1 MLFFLLPLIAFVNN
15 TFAESK
21 SFQNLTYSKAAN
33 SYSPRLRRLSLED
46 PKTVEIKLEDSLIVK
61 ELEEAKEELKEQSRP
76 LPCVDELRES
86 IFNDQGLTEISKTLL
101 LSSLDKLTYGRRNTW
116 LSSLNPLIVTEP
128 QLSNIRNVCPAE
140 SIALV
145 LVTNGISNNIQE
157 WLVYHLLMGIKK
169 ILIYEDVMHESIQES
184 FRKAVVRHEALNNP
198 SADWRNGRHI
208 SSYNFALQN
217 YGAEYDWMG
226 FIDVDEFIVLPQE
239 RCLASFLSNFM
250 EFGGVVLQWRLFSP
264 VGVPF
269 HDKTKTSFEQYQY
282 TVEDAKRHI
291 KSIVQPK
298 YVKQI
303 HIHHAFYEEKWS
315 VNFLKDRID
324 GQFNA
329 EVDPTTVY
337 SVAELRHFYMGDVQ
351 FALYEKVCGLSI
363 ERATYHGIR
372 IDQFL
377 NIFHDGSL
385 RREISLPLTHNDLA
399 AVMFNI

>member
-1 MLFFLLPLIAFVNN
+1 
-15 TFAESK
+15 
-21 SFQNLTYSKAAN
+21 
-33 SYSPRLRRLSLED
+33 
-46 PKTVEIKLEDSLIVK
+46 
-61 ELEEAKEELKEQSRP
+61 
-76 LPCVDELRES
+76 
-86 IFNDQGLTEISKTLL
+86 
-101 LSSLDKLTYGRRNTW
+101 
-116 LSSLNPLIVTEP
+116 
-128 QLSNIRNVCPAE
+128 
-140 SIALV
+140 
-145 LVTNGISNNIQE
+145 
-157 WLVYHLLMGIKK
+157 
-169 ILIYEDVMHESIQES
+169 
-184 FRKAVVRHEALNNP
+184 
-198 SADWRNGRHI
+198 
-208 SSYNFALQN
+208 LQN